1 MGGAAPDMPYRKRL
15 RSRARDV
22 IQIHSDDDDEEGNK
36 TRGGVNEVNN
46 TKTSTAALME
56 KRKQK
61 EGGTRSN
68 KNMMADDR
76 EKEKKKTIWNGHN
89 KVESRKKVSITSLVE
104 MKKEKLC
111 SANNTKKMQISGNKE
126 GKGKNRCDCDHKLK
140 KRKESNTL
148 SEKKNKEKMHTTH
161 KQKMWAADSKERKI
175 LSGHNRVKK
184 GGEVSPAFIG
194 KEKKGKRLNKNI
206 NEDLQSD
213 EDEEEVWNCGRKVK
227 KNGKVATTFSEEA
240 KRKKRPNNTNTEKG
254 AAPLTPVK
262 EKRMSPS
269 ESMKMVVLH
278 DKSKGRNVPSNAFKE
293 KKTDTSSG
301 SNYKKRKREEPHSQ
315 SKKEKR
321 VRCNASDKESLRGEV
336 QEKKICGSGKE
347 KNNHAPFA
355 FFKIMYNYFEEFL
368 LIPPAV
374 APKLE
379 DLTNHHISLEDSE
392 GRCSKVQLSV
402 MDGYLAFHQGW
413 DVFVSDHFIKQ
424 GEFLLFDCIAKKKIS
439 VRIFGTDCRERL
451 SFKSDIK
458 RVEHGV
464 ESGPAPQDNNNGN
477 LIGRQC
483 KTKNTS
489 PPRSKKKPLLFVLDS
504 ETSAHN
510 EDIVNVTTS
519 DADSTHHVTINT
531 NKDLERVQSGI
542 GSLPDG
548 ECGTKCIS
556 PPCSEV
562 KTSSEVTVTDAA
574 LLTHENDDRVGHE
587 LEVQDLDEDLISKQG
602 INSIPLDS
610 ITAAE
615 EHHNHSETNVSQNF
629 CRKYAAPGGFRCL
642 EKWWKGIVNSQAA
655 LDGTVLIEP
664 ENTRKTGSEFV
675 DGYGSI
681 VLNIGNEYFCSDV
694 NHTCV
699 LPVFTMPVKEPSSA
713 DRVSECRCG
722 GTEIDHG
729 INEKGASVQIETQ
742 GEQLE
747 PVGSIANSQRNNI
760 PVSANTVVLGE
771 YDAMGLNRVG
781 PEGIGAFVES
791 VLTVPVEEP
800 LGPDGI
806 SKCGSSRTEINHNVN
821 GKGTIVQVEAEMDK
835 VEQVG
840 SNVCSQSSI
849 VTMHA
854 NHVVA
859 HVAVQ
864 HFSKQEGRNSINC
877 AIPDSSLPMKDKIL
891 ELDGHALRK
900 FSLQFCVPD
909 TTQKW
914 IELPKFLPGA
924 LKRKR
929 HGWNTM
935 LLKDPMKRLWP
946 VLYQENSVFVGFT
959 AGWKYFVAANNL
971 RAGDLCYITK
981 QPDDDALVYSVPP
994 VYSVLITRQGL

>member
-1 MGGAAPDMPYRKRL
+1 MGGASPDMPYRKRL

-36 TRGGVNEVNN
+36 TRGGVNEVKN
-46 TKTSTAALME
+46 TKTSTAALLE
-56 KRKQK
+56 KGKQK

-68 KNMMADDR
+68 KNMMADDL
-76 EKEKKKTIWNGHN
+76 EKEKKTTIWNGHS
-89 KVESRKKVSITSLVE
+89 KVESRKKVSTASLEE

-111 SANNTKKMQISGNKE
+111 NANNKKKMQICGDE
-126 GKGKNRCDCDHKLK
+126 GRNRGDWDHKLK

-148 SEKKNKEKMHTTH
+148 SEKKSKEQMQKTHKEKMR
-161 KQKMWAADSKERKI
+161 AADSNERKI
-175 LSGHNRVKK
+175 LSGHKHNRVKK

-194 KEKKGKRLNKNI
+194 KEKKGKRLNKTI
-206 NEDLQSD
+206 SEDLQSD
-213 EDEEEVWNCGRKVK
+213 EDEEEVWNHGRKVK

-240 KRKKRPNNTNTEKG
+240 KRKKRPNNTNTEKET
-254 AAPLTPVK
+254 AALTPAIK
-262 EKRMSPS
+262 EKRMSPCDS
-269 ESMKMVVLH
+269 TEMVVLH
-278 DKSKGRNVPSNAFKE
+278 DKSNGRNVPSNASKE
-293 KKTDTSSG
+293 KKKDTSSG
-301 SNYKKRKREEPHSQ
+301 SNYKKRKREEPHSL

-347 KNNHAPFA
+347 KNSHAPFA

-379 DLTNHHISLEDSE
+379 DLTNCHISLEDSE
-392 GRCSKVQLSV
+392 GRCSKVKLSV

-413 DVFVSDHFIKQ
+413 DAFVSDHFIKQ

-439 VRIFGTDCRERL
+439 VRIFGIDCRERL
-451 SFKSDIK
+451 SFKSTK

-477 LIGRQC
+477 LISPQC

-489 PPRSKKKPLLFVLDS
+489 PPRSKKKPLLFILDS

-510 EDIVNVTTS
+510 EDIVNATTS

-548 ECGTKCIS
+548 ECGTKCVS

-574 LLTHENDDRVGHE
+574 LLTHEND
-587 LEVQDLDEDLISKQG
+587 LDEDLISKQG

-610 ITAAE
+610 ITAVE

-642 EKWWKGIVNSQAA
+642 EKWWKGIVNSKAA
-655 LDGTVLIEP
+655 LDGTVLTEP
-664 ENTRKTGSEFV
+664 ENTRKTGSKFV

-681 VLNIGNEYFCSDV
+681 VLNPGNEYFCSEG

-713 DRVSECRCG
+713 DRVSECRHG
-722 GTEIDHG
+722 GTEIDHS
-729 INEKGASVQIETQ
+729 INEKGGGASVQIETQ

-747 PVGSIANSQRNNI
+747 PMGSIVNSQRNNI
-760 PVSANTVVLGE
+760 PVSANTVVPGE
-771 YDAMGLNRVG
+771 YDAMGLNPVG
-781 PEGIGAFVES
+781 PEGICAFVKS
-791 VLTVPVEEP
+791 ALTVPVEEP
-800 LGPDGI
+800 LSPDGI

-821 GKGTIVQVEAEMDK
+821 GKGTIVQLEAEMDK
-835 VEQVG
+835 VDQVG

-849 VTMHA
+849 VTMHG
-854 NHVVA
+854 NHVVT

-909 TTQKW
+909 TTRKW

-929 HGWNTM
+929 HGWNTI
-935 LLKDPMKRLWP
+935 LLKDPMMRQWP

-959 AGWKYFVAANNL
+959 AGWKYFVAGNNL
-971 RAGDLCYITK
+971 RAGDLCDITK
-981 QPDDDALVYSVPP
+981 QPDDDAMVYSVPP
-994 VYSVLITRQGL
+994 VYSVLITRQGP